1 MPRRVVNSAPAR
13 VGSASTAEVRPA
25 PVPTAPSR
33 PSSIRR
39 PASDGFAPTPIAT
52 SALVAVSR
60 SGELSVN
67 GKTGNDAMVSLAR
80 IIENGQN
87 PLRDLKA
94 QDLASLY
101 TSLSK
106 TLSSQEAGK
115 PTAARVSERSAAATV
130 LLQAATSAPTELRDR
145 MLNTYADAMVK
156 EKSVGLRTSMMV
168 NLDASRLS
176 LNGPALA
183 KATQTREALLPP
195 RPPYEAWLKDGKLS
209 VKHYVMDEFW
219 RNEVAAY
226 KQRGFT
232 LVEGGHSK
240 DTAVFEK
247 VMKDPKGGKDIK
259 ARVEMTKSND
269 DIFRD
274 MKDKSVDMI
283 VYSGHAQL
291 GGVVETALATA
302 PKEEAGTKLIQLYS
316 CRGKQTAG
324 EILEKYPGAHVTTT
338 ASSAYGTDD
347 KEVLNATYAMI
358 ENRGNYADAYK
369 ALKPDEL
376 LQPRSNYIF
385 PNDARLL
392 ASRDTDNDGT
402 KDLTALGADKFF
414 DPSKRAAVGGK
425 TDLKPRAVRTDPQEL
440 SGDKV
445 DHAVSYANTAF
456 FYFSEEN
463 RKSPLT
469 MKQAD
474 HFVPNGWFKSDG
486 DEVLKITPK
495 KKDGETYY
503 EMQINSKY
511 SGQSQEA
518 LAAVVLMESQK
529 YLCENKNGKYTQD
542 DQLRGVL
549 LAGSYVDLFCKYAE
563 DCNSILGALGEK
575 YGLANMKYEVLF
587 EAGKREGHHTGA
599 QAAVDYL
606 IRHGVG
612 PIGTPENIS

>member
-1 MPRRVVNSAPAR
+1 MPRRLDNAVRPR
-13 VGSASTAEVRPA
+13 VETPSSSEVRPA

-39 PASDGFAPTPIAT
+39 PSDGFAEVTPAST
-52 SALVAVSR
+52 AQVSVGR
-60 SGELSVN
+60 GGELTVN
-67 GKTGNDAMVSLAR
+67 GKTGTDAMVSLAR

-87 PLRDLKA
+87 PLRDLKT

-106 TLSSQEAGK
+106 TLNSSEPGK
-115 PTAARVSERSAAATV
+115 PSAVKVTERSAAATV
-130 LLQAATSAPTELRDR
+130 LLQIAGSAPTELRER
-145 MLNTYADAMVK
+145 ILNTYADAMVK

-195 RPPYEAWLKDGKLS
+195 RPPYEAWLKDGKLG

-219 RNEVAAY
+219 RNEVAGY

-232 LVEGGHSK
+232 LVKGGHGTE
-240 DTAVFEK
+240 TATFEK
-247 VMKDPKGGKDIK
+247 VMKDPKGGKDIT
-259 ARVEMTKSND
+259 ARVELTKSHEN
-269 DIFRD
+269 IFAD
-274 MKDKSVDMI
+274 VKNKDVDMI
-283 VYSGHAQL
+283 IYSGHAQL
-291 GGVVETALATA
+291 GGVVEAALATA
-302 PKEEAGTKLIQLYS
+302 PKEMTGQKLVQLYS

-324 EILEKYPGAHVTTT
+324 EILERFPNAHVTTT

-347 KEVLNATYAMI
+347 KEVLNATFRMI
-358 ENRGNYADAYK
+358 ENRGSYGDAYK
-369 ALKPDEL
+369 SLKPDEM

-385 PNDARLL
+385 PNDARML
-392 ASRDTDNDGT
+392 ASRDTDNDGV

-414 DPSKRAAVGGK
+414 DPAKRAAVGQK
-425 TDLKPRAVRTDPQEL
+425 TDLKPRTVNKDPQDI

-474 HFVPNGWFKSDG
+474 HFVPNGWFKADS
-486 DEVLKITPK
+486 DEVVRITPK

-503 EMQINSKY
+503 EMAINSKY

-518 LAAVVLMESQK
+518 LAAMVLFESQK
-529 YLCENKNGKYTQD
+529 YLCLEKKGKFTED
-542 DQLRGVL
+542 DQLRGL
-549 LAGSYVDLFCKYAE
+549 LLVGSYVDLFCKYAE
-563 DCNSILGALGEK
+563 DCNAILKSVGDK
-575 YGLANMKYEVLF
+575 YGYTGLAYDVLY
-587 EAGKREGHHTGA
+587 EAGKREGHETA
-599 QAAVDYL
+599 NDAAVNYL
-606 IRHGVG
+606 KRHGVA
-612 PIGTPENIS
+612 PTTSDRAVS

>member
-1 MPRRVVNSAPAR
+1 MPRRVDNAAR
-13 VGSASTAEVRPA
+13 PRVEPLSSREVRPA

-39 PASDGFAPTPIAT
+39 PNDGFLEVTPTPT
-52 SALVAVSR
+52 SQVSVAR

-67 GKTGNDAMVSLAR
+67 GKTGADATVALAR

-94 QDLASLY
+94 PDLAALY
-101 TSLSK
+101 TALSK
-106 TLSSQEAGK
+106 TLSSSEPGK
-115 PTAARVSERSAAATV
+115 PSAAKVLERSAAATV
-130 LLQAATSAPTELRDR
+130 LLQAAGSAPTELRER
-145 MLNTYADAMVK
+145 MLNTYAEAMVK

-183 KATQTREALLPP
+183 KATQAREALLPP
-195 RPPYEAWLKDGKLS
+195 RPAYEEWFKDGKLGI
-209 VKHYVMDEFW
+209 KHYVMDEFW
-219 RNEVAAY
+219 RNEVAGW
-226 KQRGFT
+226 KGRGFT
-232 LVEGGHSK
+232 LVEGGHTK

-247 VMKDPKGGKDIK
+247 VMKDPKGGKDIT
-259 ARVEMTKSND
+259 ARVELTKSHE

-274 MKDKSVDMI
+274 VKSKDVDMLI
-283 VYSGHAQL
+283 YSGHAQL
-291 GGVVETALATA
+291 GGVVESALATA
-302 PKEEAGTKLIQLYS
+302 PKEATGTKLMQFYS

-324 EILEKYPGAHVTTT
+324 EVLERFPNAHVTTT

-347 KEVLNATYAMI
+347 KEVLNATMKMI
-358 ENRGNYADAYK
+358 ESRGSYGDAYK
-369 ALKPDEL
+369 SLKPDEL

-392 ASRDTDNDGT
+392 ASRDTDNDGL

-414 DPSKRAAVGGK
+414 DPAKRAAVGGK
-425 TDLKPRAVRTDPQEL
+425 LDMKPRKVSADVQEL

-463 RKSPLT
+463 RSSPLT

-474 HFVPNGWFKSDG
+474 KFVPTGWFKSDG
-486 DEVLKITPK
+486 DEVVRITPK

-503 EMQINSKY
+503 EMAINSRY
-511 SGQSQEA
+511 SGQAQES
-518 LAAVVLMESQK
+518 LAAMVLFEAQK
-529 YLCENKNGKYTQD
+529 FLCNDKKGKFTVD
-542 DQLRGVL
+542 DQMRGL
-549 LAGSYVDLFCKYAE
+549 LLVGSYVDLFCKYAE
-563 DCNSILGALGEK
+563 DCDAVLKSFGDK
-575 YGLANMKYEVLF
+575 YGYTGLSYDVMF
-587 EAGKREGHHTGA
+587 QAGKREGHATA
-599 QAAVDYL
+599 NQAAVNYL
-606 IRHGVG
+606 TRNGVAPVDSG
-612 PIGTPENIS
+612 KV